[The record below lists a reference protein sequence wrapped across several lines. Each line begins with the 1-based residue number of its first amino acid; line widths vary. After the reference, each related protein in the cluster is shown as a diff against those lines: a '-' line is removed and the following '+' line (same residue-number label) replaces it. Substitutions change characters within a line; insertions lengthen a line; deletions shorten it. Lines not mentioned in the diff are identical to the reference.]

1 VKVETPIETLRHTL
15 RIICSEQGNYPSV
28 CKTAANANIERYWAD
43 MFGAECPEPMTALF
57 NIGEPELITLY
68 EGIQDDA
75 KDD

>member
-1 VKVETPIETLRHTL
+1 MKETPIQTLRHSL
-15 RIICSEQGNYPSV
+15 RIINREQGDYPSMARI
-28 CKTAANANIERYWAD
+28 AADANIRHYWST

-75 KDD
+75 KDAE

>member
-1 VKVETPIETLRHTL
+1 MKETPIQTLRHSL
-15 RIICSEQGNYPSV
+15 RIINREQGNYPSI
-28 CKTAANANIERYWAD
+28 CKTAADANIRRYWAD

-75 KDD
+75 KDAE